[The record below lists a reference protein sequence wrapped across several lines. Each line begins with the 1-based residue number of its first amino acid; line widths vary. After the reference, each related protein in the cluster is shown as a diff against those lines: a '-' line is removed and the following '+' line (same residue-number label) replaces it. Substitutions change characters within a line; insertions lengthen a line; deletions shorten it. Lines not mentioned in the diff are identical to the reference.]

1 MNYITFED
9 VYNKHLKEK
18 KIKFKLKKDNVIY
31 SNENVNFLKQMVRN
45 RSFDAQMARFE
56 QIDHHFDLISLE
68 EKIID
73 QQIEGLNRY
82 SRALEYLNERHIDRN
97 SYERITASLEAIP
110 YLDYHTSWD
119 ADYRK
124 DRNNIGKGFKAFAA
138 GIWNLIVKI
147 INTIIQIIN
156 GGIHLVMQ
164 IIQFVSTQI
173 LKVLARK
180 TIPKSEFEAKMEEL
194 RRNSFKKD
202 LKTKYPMNVSQVMKV
217 GLNAFSVF
225 GNFTDAKSETI
236 LNHFNDLMYPKPAP
250 SQPGQI
256 NLDFDSIFLDE
267 NTLQTRVQEESQ
279 RLYLALRGSLEKDF
293 MVPLLTAYKDSAQAK
308 VYKKIIETVFVNE
321 SQQVREQTATLM
333 KFNSMDNNSL
343 RTLGNGIAKAMF
355 GVKDKAES
363 IDVYEFFRNN
373 AQFITDTADTALKKF
388 IDMCKNSTKKYK
400 ELNKAMNEVIKKRA
414 DDIIGLSPIAQ
425 KILVASTKELI
436 APFTRIMCGMI
447 NWTRR
452 GFVLEFYKLKLLM
465 LNLWKK
471 ASFGAY
477 SDDELVEEPEPLG
490 LPPGSSLGDE

>member
-45 RSFDAQMARFE
+45 RSFNAQMARFE
-56 QIDHHFDLISLE
+56 QIDHNFDLISLE
-68 EKIID
+68 EKVID

-82 SRALEYLNERHIDRN
+82 SRALEYLNESHIDRN
-97 SYERITASLEAIP
+97 SYERIAASLEAIP

-124 DRNNIGKGFKAFAA
+124 DKSNIGKGLKAFAA
-138 GIWNLIVKI
+138 GIWNIIVKI

-156 GGIHLVMQ
+156 AGIHLVMQ

-173 LKVLARK
+173 LKVLAKK
-180 TIPKSEFEAKMEEL
+180 TIPKSEFDSKMAEL

-202 LKTKYPMNVSQVMKV
+202 LKTKYPMNVSDIMKV

-236 LNHFNDLMYPKPAP
+236 LNHFNDLMYPKQTP
-250 SQPGQI
+250 QPGKI
-256 NLDFDSIFLDE
+256 NIDLDSIFIDE
-267 NTLQTRVQEESQ
+267 RTLQTRVQEESQ

-293 MVPLLTAYKDSAQAK
+293 MTPLLSAYKDSAQAK
-308 VYKKIIETVFVNE
+308 EYKRIIETVFVNE
-321 SQQVREQTATLM
+321 SQQVRAQTATLM

-355 GVKDKAES
+355 GVKDKAETV
-363 IDVYEFFRNN
+363 DVYEFFVNN

-388 IDMCKNSTKKYK
+388 VDMCKNSTKKYK
-400 ELNKAMNEVIKKRA
+400 ELNKAMNDVIKKRA
-414 DDIIGLSPIAQ
+414 DDIIGLGSMHQ
-425 KILVASTKELI
+425 RILVAATKELI

-477 SDDELVEEPEPLG
+477 SDDELVEVPEPLG